1 METRMGRAGS
11 TIVAVAFAAAIVA
24 AAGSYARAQ
33 TMGEYGA
40 TLNNSGI
47 AAENGSLDQPSEL
60 GQPSSETGSAL
71 DRPSPFESGND
82 PLSEAPSYLGNSGN
96 DSQGSAEDG
105 LNQPAV
111 DSSGI
116 PYAPSVQ

>member
-1 METRMGRAGS
+1 MGRAGS
-11 TIVAVAFAAAIVA
+11 TIVAAVFAAAIVA

-60 GQPSSETGSAL
+60 GQPSSGTGSAL

-96 DSQGSAEDG
+96 DSQGTAEDS
-105 LNQPAV
+105 LNQPSV